1 MKKKIAVLLLLVGCI
16 LEAKSFRSSSSGR
29 SSSFRSSS
37 SSSSFKSSSSSSSFK
52 SSSSSFKS
60 SSTSKPVIKSVRPA
74 TTTTT
79 TKSKVNT
86 TTTTTNTT
94 KKTTVNNNNT
104 TIINNNNNN
113 TNRGGGLDVMD
124 VILLNSVMNSSRP
137 RETVVVEKPVVITDK
152 DEVKQEVHK
161 TVVVEKQ
168 NEGFSRLAMF
178 GIIALVLIMMVVVF
192 L

>member
-1 MKKKIAVLLLLVGCI
+1 MLLLLVGCI

-86 TTTTTNTT
+86 TNTT

-104 TIINNNNNN
+104 TIINNNNN

-161 TVVVEKQ
+161 SVVVEKQ

-178 GIIALVLIMMVVVF
+178 GIIALLLLMMVVVF

>member
-74 TTTTT
+74 TT
-79 TKSKVNT
+79 KSKVN
-86 TTTTTNTT
+86 TTTTNTT

-104 TIINNNNNN
+104 TIINNNNN

-168 NEGFSRLAMF
+168 NEGFSHLAMF
-178 GIIALVLIMMVVVF
+178 GIIVLVLIMMVVVF

>member
-29 SSSFRSSS
+29 SSSFRSS

-86 TTTTTNTT
+86 TTTNTT

-104 TIINNNNNN
+104 TIINNNNN

-161 TVVVEKQ
+161 TVVAEKQ

-178 GIIALVLIMMVVVF
+178 GIIALVLFIMVVVF

>member
-29 SSSFRSSS
+29 SSSFRSSSSSSRS

-79 TKSKVNT
+79 TKS
-86 TTTTTNTT
+86 TTNTT

-104 TIINNNNNN
+104 TIINNNNN

-161 TVVVEKQ
+161 AVVVEKQ